1 MIRTITTDANSKV
14 VIGDE
19 GRASFPLFICDADA
33 IKGYNNK
40 FDVKALDDVES
51 PVEVPGTS
59 EKVKELGAVAEGLS
73 AVVDK
78 QKAEIEAL
86 QIDVDGLA
94 HGIDLSRAEVD
105 AAKAATDKAQK
116 DLALIKAENF
126 TLKAEVAEKND
137 AIEKLKEGK
146 AGKAGAKP
154 KKTA

>member
-33 IKGYNNK
+33 ISGYNKK
-40 FDVKALDDVES
+40 FDVNKALADVES
-51 PVEVPGTS
+51 AGEVPGTS

-73 AVVDK
+73 VVVDK

-86 QIDVDGLA
+86 LIDVDGLA

-105 AAKAATDKAQK
+105 AAKAATEKAQK

-137 AIEKLKEGK
+137 AIEKLK
-146 AGKAGAKP
+146 AGKAGAK
-154 KKTA
+154 KTR